1 MRVFASLAAAAAI
14 LAAPLGAAAAAS
26 TTTTYHTAYRQ
37 VQPTQTAGEV
47 TGVMR
52 LTFSPGGTVSGT
64 YRDEF
69 GSNQLYTVAGGVHG
83 TSIWLSFAT
92 RIQSRFHGTI
102 EKDGTI
108 VGSLTNWRGPKVYRF
123 TAVPAKS

>member
-14 LAAPLGAAAAAS
+14 FAAPLSVAAAA

-64 YRDEF
+64 YRDDF

-83 TSIWLSFAT
+83 TRIWLSFAT
-92 RIQSRFHGTI
+92 RVQARFHGTI
-102 EKDGTI
+102 EKNGTI
-108 VGSLTNWRGPKVYRF
+108 TGSLTNWHGPRVYRF
-123 TAVPAKS
+123 TAVPATS